1 MIMSATRQFSMGHLE
16 KLSLA
21 SPSRTDVVDLNGAVR
36 RTSVKG
42 WVFSRCAMLILA
54 APDKLNFIINV
65 SGLLTSKGPK
75 AHS

>member
-1 MIMSATRQFSMGHLE
+1 
-16 KLSLA
+16 
-21 SPSRTDVVDLNGAVR
+21 
-36 RTSVKG
+36 
-42 WVFSRCAMLILA
+42 MLILA